1 MSLKTFIFIITLLA
15 KFEFL
20 LHVVLF
26 IFYIYQFMFGDYIE
40 ELWGKLGLDMSFGE
54 EEENFITDK
63 FEDLFNEYHSE
74 LIGFYYFL
82 GYNFHLN

>member
-1 MSLKTFIFIITLLA
+1 MSLKTFIFIITFLA
-15 KFEFL
+15 IFEFL

-63 FEDLFNEYHSE
+63 FEDLFK
-74 LIGFYYFL
+74 
-82 GYNFHLN
+82 